1 MKFFEFLD
9 RQTTELSPEQAVVR
23 VVMMVSRTLCSVV
36 LALVAVLLYAFFD
49 PTIDNKEIFA
59 ILGPAFSTIIGGFIG
74 LLAGINL
81 AELIKNYKA
90 KEVTNDT
97 AE

>member
-9 RQTTELSPEQAVVR
+9 RQTIELTPEQAVVR
-23 VVMMVSRTLCSVV
+23 VVMMVARTLCAVV
-36 LALVAVLLYAFFD
+36 IAMITVLLYAFFD
-49 PTIDNKEIFA
+49 PAISNDAIFA
-59 ILGPAFSTIIGGFIG
+59 ILGPAFSTIVGGFIG

-81 AELIKNYKA
+81 AELINKYKES
-90 KEVTNDT
+90 KNDT

>member
-9 RQTTELSPEQAVVR
+9 KQGAELTPEQVVCR
-23 VVMMVSRTLCSVV
+23 IVMMVSRTLCGVI
-36 LALVAVLLYAFFD
+36 LAVIFTLLYAFFD

-81 AELIKNYKA
+81 NELIKKV
-90 KEVTNDT
+90 KGLED
-97 AE
+97 ESQ

>member
-1 MKFFEFLD
+1 MNLFQFLD
-9 RQTTELSPEQAVVR
+9 KKTEELTPEQAVVR

-36 LALVAVLLYAFFD
+36 LAMVAVLLYGFFD
-49 PTIDNKEIFA
+49 PTIDNGAIFA

-81 AELIKNYKA
+81 AELIKKYKDSKDDQPIA
-90 KEVTNDT
+90 
-97 AE
+97 

>member
-1 MKFFEFLD
+1 MNLFQFLD
-9 RQTTELSPEQAVVR
+9 KQGVELTPEQVVCR
-23 VVMMVSRTLCSVV
+23 VVMMVSRTLCAVI
-36 LALVAVLLYAFFD
+36 LAVIFTLLYAFFD

-81 AELIKNYKA
+81 AELIKKYKDI
-90 KEVTNDT
+90 TNDPT
-97 AE
+97 E

>member
-1 MKFFEFLD
+1 MNLFQFLD
-9 RQTTELSPEQAVVR
+9 RQTEELTPEQVVCR
-23 VVMMVSRTLCSVV
+23 VVMMVSRTLCAVI
-36 LALVAVLLYAFFD
+36 LAVIFTLLYAFFD

-81 AELIKNYKA
+81 AELIKKY
-90 KEVTNDT
+90 KEVTNDPV
-97 AE
+97 E

>member
-9 RQTTELSPEQAVVR
+9 KQGKELTPTQVVCR
-23 VVMMVSRTLCSVV
+23 VVMMVARTLCIVILSM
-36 LALVAVLLYAFFD
+36 VAVMLYAFFD
-49 PTIDNKEIFA
+49 PTISNDAIFA
-59 ILGPAFSTIIGGFIG
+59 IIGPAFSTIIGGFIG

-81 AELIKNYKA
+81 AELINKF

-97 AE
+97 TE

>member
-1 MKFFEFLD
+1 MKFFEFLN
-9 RQTTELSPEQAVVR
+9 RQTAELTPVQVVCR
-23 VVMMVSRTLCSVV
+23 VVMMVARTLCVVV
-36 LALVAVLLYAFFD
+36 LSLVAVLLYAFFD
-49 PTIDNKEIFA
+49 PTISNDAIFS

-81 AELIKNYKA
+81 AELINKFKGL
-90 KEVTNDT
+90 TDDT

>member
-1 MKFFEFLD
+1 MNLFQFLEK
-9 RQTTELSPEQAVVR
+9 QTVELTPEQVVCR
-23 VVMMVSRTLCSVV
+23 VVMMVSRTLCAVI
-36 LALVAVLLYAFFD
+36 LAVIFTLLYAFFD

-81 AELIKNYKA
+81 AELIKKYKDI
-90 KEVTNDT
+90 TNDPT
-97 AE
+97 E

>member
-1 MKFFEFLD
+1 MNLFQFLD
-9 RQTTELSPEQAVVR
+9 KQGTELTPEQVVCR
-23 VVMMVSRTLCSVV
+23 VVMMVSRTLCAVI
-36 LALVAVLLYAFFD
+36 LAVIFTLLYAFFD

-81 AELIKNYKA
+81 AELIKKYKDI
-90 KEVTNDT
+90 TNDT
-97 AE
+97 VE